1 MIRIY
6 DKEEKLFDN
15 LGLGSLDETIA
26 AVVVEELNG
35 GYEMEMEYPIT
46 GRHFDKIQ
54 HRNIIFC
61 KPNMYS
67 DPQPF
72 RIYSITKPLNGIVII
87 NAEHISYDANGVTI
101 LPKRDSETKTIESFG
116 DKVTVDDKE
125 GYYLDTIL
133 RDINLSSAIQ
143 SKNRFEV
150 TRGFDKTNV
159 FKEDGY
165 KIPAPLNLRSM
176 LGGMSGSIL
185 EQFKGEYEFDRYN
198 IILHNKRGVDRGIT
212 IRYGKNMTDLEHES
226 EGNQLFTAIF
236 PFYSKSYTETQT
248 TTKPVFQDTYIIEGV
263 TPRRADWLSI
273 ELLDVSKGIGG
284 VSLKPVVELM
294 KVLVDGVEDL
304 VERYAPVI
312 VKTPDDPEGT
322 DEFYNKVYVFK
333 RNKVDTENPELT
345 NLFEVYVSQKHTET
359 KIINEEEK
367 TVEVIDEIKLDL
379 EDNNPIVPEFG
390 NIYIVKS
397 EDSEHYNRSIIWD
410 NGQFMEYSSDGFYV
424 EAKDATAVPESTPL
438 PTPIPVYPISWD
450 ENTSGW
456 VKDIQNGWIYVTPK
470 KPYVGTIS
478 VDKYVYLDLLEY
490 ALPDG
495 STTLLENGVIYVNEE
510 LKNLDNQK
518 VLTLDMTEAL
528 DSIGGLEPTE
538 MTQEHLFDKAEQYLK
553 DNDLTKMK
561 ESVTISFIKL
571 SDSPE
576 YAHLKQLE
584 IVELGDEINVIY
596 EDLGI
601 NSKHRVISTE
611 YNVLTDSYNEI
622 ELGDKASKITS
633 NVVSVGDNI
642 SSLKNDEE
650 FANKTYVVDFVA
662 ENAKIINAEIQNAI
676 IKTLEAAHVNITN
689 SLTASSAAI
698 DQLVAEML
706 VSENAKI
713 ASLLEAG
720 SIRVTGK
727 ITALSGDIGGSKIED
742 GKLIVSTSISI
753 QSADGTTQFIVNED
767 GEVTANKLTITGGS
781 IAIGKIDEFTDTF
794 KVDENGKVIAK
805 DAEIEGNVTVKEGS
819 ILIGGYE
826 GHPNFEVD
834 TDGKMTA
841 KEAIITDGNITI
853 KQGSIKLG
861 GTEED
866 PNFEVDTYGK
876 MTAKGVTINQGEIVI
891 GESFAS
897 EYAYIRTG
905 ETEYSPTWLSLT
917 NGGTALTPD
926 TNKVYYILTEGDHW
940 FKVYKWNGSQYILYE
955 RKYFQVD
962 EYGNVVI
969 GSGSININNNF
980 MVDSNGNVS
989 IVAGSIN
996 IGNGTFYVDNQGNLT
1011 ANSVNIQGGKI
1022 DIYDPETGS
1031 RFEVTEGGNV
1041 RISGLAKI
1049 NINDMFEVAETG
1061 DVIASRITS
1070 DSITVADI
1078 NSERAVID
1086 DLTVGSIKFGEDGS
1100 VELRRESNSISE
1112 SQTLTF
1118 LVGITSIQGVNEFN
1132 IRITVTE
1139 ANGTN
1144 LWYNRVFNI
1153 GFTYYINYVR
1163 HSGSTT
1169 ITIPAHSHTKH
1180 KDIFISGEGY
1190 AVMNSGS
1197 VFPKK
1202 LTEVRNLGNENKL
1215 VLVVDGISYD
1225 IAGENTGNAY
1235 LGLRVFLRE
1244 DQPLSEEVSEGD
1256 FWYDID

>member
-1 MIRIY
+1 MVGVIMIRIY

-72 RIYSITKPLNGIVII
+72 RIYSITKPINGIVII

-116 DKVTVDDKE
+116 DKVIVDDKE

-133 RDINLSSAIQ
+133 RDINISSAIQ
-143 SKNRFEV
+143 SKNRFV
-150 TRGFDKTNV
+150 VSKGSDKENV

-226 EGNQLFTAIF
+226 EANQLFTAIF

-273 ELLDVSKGIGG
+273 ELLDASKGIGG

-322 DEFYNKVYVFK
+322 DEFYNKIYVFK
-333 RNKVDTENPELT
+333 RNKVNTENPELT

-367 TVEVIDEIKLDL
+367 AVEVIDEIKLNP
-379 EDNNPIVPEFG
+379 EDTNPIVPEFG

-438 PTPIPVYPISWD
+438 PTPIPIYPISWD

-490 ALPDG
+490 TLPDG

-689 SLTASSAAI
+689 SLTASHATI
-698 DQLVAEML
+698 DQLVANMML
-706 VSENAKI
+706 SENAKI
-713 ASLLEAG
+713 SKLLEAG

-727 ITALSGDIGGSKIED
+727 ITALSGDIGGSKIEN
-742 GKLIVSTSISI
+742 GRLVVSTEINI
-753 QSADGTTQFIVNED
+753 TNED
-767 GEVTANKLTITGGS
+767 GTV
-781 IAIGKIDEFTDTF
+781 FT
-794 KVDENGKVIAK
+794 VD
-805 DAEIEGNVTVKEGS
+805 
-819 ILIGGYE
+819 
-826 GHPNFEVD
+826 
-834 TDGKMTA
+834 
-841 KEAIITDGNITI
+841 
-853 KQGSIKLG
+853 
-861 GTEED
+861 
-866 PNFEVDTYGK
+866 
-876 MTAKGVTINQGEIVI
+876 
-891 GESFAS
+891 
-897 EYAYIRTG
+897 
-905 ETEYSPTWLSLT
+905 
-917 NGGTALTPD
+917 
-926 TNKVYYILTEGDHW
+926 
-940 FKVYKWNGSQYILYE
+940 QY
-955 RKYFQVD
+955 
-962 EYGNVVI
+962 
-969 GSGSININNNF
+969 
-980 MVDSNGNVS
+980 
-989 IVAGSIN
+989 
-996 IGNGTFYVDNQGNLT
+996 GNLT
-1011 ANSVNIQGGKI
+1011 ANSVNIEGGKI
-1022 DIYDPETGS
+1022 NIYDPETGS
-1031 RFEVTEGGNV
+1031 GFEVTEGGNV
-1041 RISGLAKI
+1041 QIFGLARI
-1049 NINDMFEVAETG
+1049 NINGMFEVTETG
-1061 DVIASRITS
+1061 DVTASRITS

-1112 SQTLTF
+1112 SQTLNF
-1118 LVGITSIQGVNEFN
+1118 LAGVISLQGVNEFN
-1132 IRITVTE
+1132 VRITVFE
-1139 ANGTN
+1139 ANNIN
-1144 LWYNRVFNI
+1144 LWYDRDFNV
-1153 GFTYYINYVR
+1153 GFTYYINNVMY
-1163 HSGSTT
+1163 SGSTT
-1169 ITIPAHSHTKH
+1169 ITIPARSHTNY
-1180 KDIFISGEGY
+1180 KDILISGEGY
-1190 AVMNSGS
+1190 AVKNSGS

-1202 LTEVRNLGNENKL
+1202 LTEVRNIGNDNKL

-1225 IAGENTGNAY
+1225 IAGENTENAY